1 LRLFRI
7 VFCLLRRNEQL
18 LLQNRLYI
26 VFAHRKKAVQIQLT
40 TIIARKTSAEKH
52 YWEKD
57 GQYKGKIHF
66 IAEMQEQNL
75 REENENMRRG
85 C

>member
-1 LRLFRI
+1 
-7 VFCLLRRNEQL
+7 
-18 LLQNRLYI
+18 
-26 VFAHRKKAVQIQLT
+26 VQIQLT

-75 REENENMRRG
+75 REENEKMKI
-85 C
+85 